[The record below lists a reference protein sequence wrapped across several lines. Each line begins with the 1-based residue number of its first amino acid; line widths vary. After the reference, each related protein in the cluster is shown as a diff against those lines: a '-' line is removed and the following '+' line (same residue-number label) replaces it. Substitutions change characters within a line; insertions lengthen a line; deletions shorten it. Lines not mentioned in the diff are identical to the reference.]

1 VLADEA
7 TFAIRDL
14 EPLIGA
20 EIRTD
25 AATLLGGEHASEIRE
40 LLEQRSVL
48 VFPGVGL
55 DDDQQI
61 AFTKTLGTMA
71 FENNGVPDAD
81 GNKQT
86 IFKVSLDPA
95 VNPHGAYFTT
105 SFFWHLDGSMHDV
118 PILASIL
125 GERFLPPEGAS
136 TEWCN
141 TYAAYEAL
149 PDEDKEQLEGLRAVH
164 ANWSLQRYIDPEP
177 SYEKFSAA
185 RNVPA
190 RSHPLVWTHKSGRKS
205 LVIGS
210 TAAYVEG
217 LEAPDSMD
225 LLVRLRDW
233 ATQPQFV
240 YRHEW
245 STGDLVMWDNTG
257 TLHRAIPYSPD
268 SGRLMHRTILQGEEP
283 IA

>member
-1 VLADEA
+1 VLAEEA
-7 TFAIRDL
+7 TFAVEDL
-14 EPLIGA
+14 EPLIGSRITTDA
-20 EIRTD
+20 ETLLSGRLATEIR
-25 AATLLGGEHASEIRE
+25 A
-40 LLEQRSVL
+40 LLEARSVL
-48 VFPGVGL
+48 VFPKVFL

-61 AFTKTLGTMA
+61 AFTQTLGTMA
-71 FENNGVPDAD
+71 YENNGVPDAD

-86 IFKVSLDPA
+86 IFKVSLDPE
-95 VNPHGAYFTT
+95 VNPHGKYFTT
-105 SFFWHLDGSMHDV
+105 SFFWHLDGSMHEV

-125 GERFLPPEGAS
+125 GERFLPPEGAA

-149 PDEDKEQLEGLRAVH
+149 PDEEKAQLEGVRAVH
-164 ANWSLQRYIDPEP
+164 ANWSLQRYVDPEI
-177 SYEKFSAA
+177 SYERFTAA

-190 RSHPLVWTHKSGRKS
+190 RSHPIVWTHTSGRKS
-205 LVIGS
+205 MVIGS

-225 LLVRLRDW
+225 LLVKLRDW
-233 ATQPQFV
+233 ATQPRFV
-240 YRHEW
+240 YHHDW
-245 STGDLVMWDNTG
+245 SPGDLVMWDNTG
-257 TLHRAIPYSPD
+257 TLHRAIPYAPD

>member
-7 TFAIRDL
+7 TFTVEDL
-14 EPLIGA
+14 EPLIGSR
-20 EIRTD
+20 ITTD
-25 AATLLGGEHASEIRE
+25 AETLLSGRYATEIRE
-40 LLEQRSVL
+40 LLEARSVL
-48 VFPGVGL
+48 VFPKVSL

-61 AFTKTLGTMA
+61 AFTQTLGTMA
-71 FENNGVPDAD
+71 YENNGTRDAD
-81 GNKQT
+81 GNLQT
-86 IFKVSLDPA
+86 IFKVSIDPK
-95 VNPHGAYFTT
+95 VNPIGAYFTT

-125 GERFLPPEGAS
+125 GERFLPPEGAA

-149 PDEDKEQLEGLRAVH
+149 SDDDKAMLEGLRAVH
-164 ANWSLQRYIDPEP
+164 ANWALQRYVDPEP
-177 SYEKFSAA
+177 SYERFSAA
-185 RNVPA
+185 RNVPS
-190 RSHPLVWTHKSGRKS
+190 RSHPIVWTHKSGRKS

-217 LEAPDSMD
+217 LDTPESMD

-233 ATQPQFV
+233 ATSPQFV
-240 YRHEW
+240 YHHQWEP
-245 STGDLVMWDNTG
+245 GDLVMWDNTG
-257 TLHRAIPYSPD
+257 TLHRAIPYSVE

>member
-1 VLADEA
+1 
-7 TFAIRDL
+7 
-14 EPLIGA
+14 
-20 EIRTD
+20 
-25 AATLLGGEHASEIRE
+25 
-40 LLEQRSVL
+40 
-48 VFPGVGL
+48 
-55 DDDQQI
+55 
-61 AFTKTLGTMA
+61 
-71 FENNGVPDAD
+71 
-81 GNKQT
+81 
-86 IFKVSLDPA
+86 
-95 VNPHGAYFTT
+95 
-105 SFFWHLDGSMHDV
+105 
-118 PILASIL
+118 
-125 GERFLPPEGAS
+125 
-136 TEWCN
+136 
-141 TYAAYEAL
+141 
-149 PDEDKEQLEGLRAVH
+149 
-164 ANWSLQRYIDPEP
+164 
-177 SYEKFSAA
+177 
-185 RNVPA
+185 VPA